1 MAIEKK
7 TCLCGC
13 GRKFYG
19 TARRKFAKDYCRVKW
34 NRKKNLKSKAD
45 KEEQYNTGVWINE
58 KPSAIRSSN

>member
-34 NRKKNLKSKAD
+34 NRKKDLKSKAD
-45 KEEQYNTGVWINE
+45 KEEIEQLKVNVDFE
-58 KPSAIRSSN
+58 SEC